1 MGVFGWVIGVTFS
14 LAHWI
19 LAHRYW
25 ILSFKIPSILQISQ
39 PKSLKCIKIT
49 NIIVITNIVFW
60 PTLGMIIFLLMH
72 FLSDFNEVVKNFGYI
87 FFDLS
92 LIAQIVIDTMACVI
106 LYDAFRRIRAITS
119 KADNLHVN
127 SLIIRVH

>member
-1 MGVFGWVIGVTFS
+1 
-14 LAHWI
+14 
-19 LAHRYW
+19 
-25 ILSFKIPSILQISQ
+25 
-39 PKSLKCIKIT
+39 
-49 NIIVITNIVFW
+49 
-60 PTLGMIIFLLMH
+60 MIIFLLMH
-72 FLSDFNEVVKNFGYI
+72 FLSDFNEVVKIFGYI

>member
-1 MGVFGWVIGVTFS
+1 MGVFGWMIGVTFS

-19 LAHRYW
+19 LAQRYW

-49 NIIVITNIVFW
+49 NLIVITNIVFW
-60 PTLGMIIFLLMH
+60 PTLGMIIFFLMH
-72 FLSDFNEVVKNFGYI
+72 FHSGYSKVIKIFGYI

-92 LIAQIVIDTMACVI
+92 LLAQIILDTIACVV

-127 SLIIRVH
+127 SLIIKVH